1 MSLQSY
7 SHSFSFPFGGIQL
20 EFVANHSL
28 ETCIELLSRQ
38 QTVPSWR
45 NYLQGQRD
53 FDFNLISSTPDRCEF
68 IIYRRLARFE
78 VKLKG
83 MLQKLSGNSTLV
95 VGTVNFS
102 ESMFLILIP
111 LLAVTII
118 GMIIGIVELA
128 TYGRCFIGVFA
139 LLLFAGEVS
148 GIVTLRRHSIELVR
162 LIEETLK

>member
-1 MSLQSY
+1 MSWQSNR
-7 SHSFSFPFGGIQL
+7 HSFSFPFFGMQL
-20 EFVANHSL
+20 EFVTNHSF

-45 NYLQGQRD
+45 NYLQGKRD
-53 FDFNLISSTPDRCEF
+53 LDLNVISVTPNRCELV
-68 IIYRRLARFE
+68 IYRRLARFE
-78 VKLKG
+78 VKLNG
-83 MLQKLSGNSTLV
+83 TLQKLNGNSTLV
-95 VGTVNFS
+95 VGTASFS
-102 ESMFLILIP
+102 ESMFLVLLP

-128 TYGRCFIGVFA
+128 VYGRCFIGVFA
-139 LLLFAGEVS
+139 LFLLGGEVL